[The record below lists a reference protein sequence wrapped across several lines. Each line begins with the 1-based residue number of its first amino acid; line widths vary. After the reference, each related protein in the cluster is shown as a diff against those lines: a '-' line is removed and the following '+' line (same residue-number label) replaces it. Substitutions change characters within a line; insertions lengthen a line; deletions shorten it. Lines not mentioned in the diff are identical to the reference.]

1 MMTEAEFQYF
11 HIVKQRLQLCRIILS
26 AVDKE
31 VPRKQQFLIK
41 LRALGKAIKLP
52 PIKATVMLGENP
64 LPKYSH
70 S

>member
-1 MMTEAEFQYF
+1 MMTRAEFQYF

-26 AVDKE
+26 AVDKG

-52 PIKATVMLGENP
+52 PDKSN
-64 LPKYSH
+64 SH
-70 S
+70 VG